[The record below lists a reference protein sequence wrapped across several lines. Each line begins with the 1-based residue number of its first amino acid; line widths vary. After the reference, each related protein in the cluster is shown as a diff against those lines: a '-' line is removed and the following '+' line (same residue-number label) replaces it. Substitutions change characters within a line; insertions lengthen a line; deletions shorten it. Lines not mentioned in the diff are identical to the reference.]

1 MCACIA
7 QGPCAVHGKGL
18 FTLNCKKLEKVRE
31 KMSLGYVY
39 LILMAGI
46 TLAFAI
52 GIVKWMNAPAD
63 RYDTLLEEL
72 AKRKEEE
79 HN

>member
-1 MCACIA
+1 
-7 QGPCAVHGKGL
+7 
-18 FTLNCKKLEKVRE
+18 
-31 KMSLGYVY
+31 MSLGYVY

-52 GIVKWMNAPAD
+52 GIIKWMNAPAD
-63 RYDTLLEEL
+63 KYDTLLEEL

-79 HN
+79 HNK